1 MVLNPWQDII
11 LYRTIYQVIQ
21 TIVNYADEDMN
32 GISHFAAL
40 QVLDSPD
47 GMWMNYADEDEVD
60 NSVTHSFENAIE
72 IHSVTANDAT
82 LSIETVDGEMTISI
96 FPNPTSN
103 TINVVFDKELEL
115 SLFNMLGQQVIKL
128 QIRIL
133 YFKL

>member
-1 MVLNPWQDII
+1 MFPSPFSVK
-11 LYRTIYQVIQ
+11 T
-21 TIVNYADEDMN
+21 T
-32 GISHFAAL
+32 
-40 QVLDSPD
+40 PD
-47 GMWMNYADEDEVD
+47 GLWMNYADEDEVD

-115 SLFNMLGQQVIKL
+115 SLFNMLGQQVIKTSNKN
-128 QIRIL
+128 IDISNFEKGTYIL
-133 YFKL
+133 VVENIETGNFTNFKIIKE